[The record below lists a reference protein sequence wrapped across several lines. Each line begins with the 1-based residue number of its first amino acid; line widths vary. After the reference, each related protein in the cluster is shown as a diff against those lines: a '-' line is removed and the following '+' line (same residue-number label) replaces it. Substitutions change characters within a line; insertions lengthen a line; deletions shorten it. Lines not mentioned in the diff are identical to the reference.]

1 MLKIKVR
8 NVLVFVLSIVIMN
21 FFNSHTNASQ
31 KAKEQELLPIID
43 MHVHALEGSGEK
55 DFYGNP
61 ASANSEMLF
70 QETYEQFR
78 KWNVVKA
85 VVSGSLDCVEM
96 WKSKD
101 KDDRVIRGIMMMA
114 PNNDQMNPKRFES
127 LVKEGKI
134 KVFGEIVPM
143 VRGMTINDPEWQP
156 YLAICDKYEVPLMLH
171 TGNIPKALLP
181 WATKLRQHLGD
192 PYLIEDVLVRY
203 PKLRI
208 YLCHFGAEW
217 REHTLALMIGYPQLY
232 TDLGAMLWLS
242 PLHKKMAKEF
252 LADAKLAG
260 CLDRVMFGSDQ
271 MHWPHAIEM
280 SIEYLNSLD
289 FLTEQDKRDILYNNA
304 AKFLRLKEK

>member
-1 MLKIKVR
+1 MKTR
-8 NVLVFVLSIVIMN
+8 NIVVVALTIVIATI
-21 FFNSHTNASQ
+21 FNPCTYPSQ
-31 KAKEQELLPIID
+31 ITKEPALLPIID
-43 MHVHALEGSGEK
+43 MHCHAIEGSEEK

-70 QETYEQFR
+70 LETYQQFR
-78 KWNVVKA
+78 KWNVIKA
-85 VVSGSLDCVEM
+85 VVSGPLDCVEM
-96 WKSKD
+96 WESND
-101 KDDRVIRGIMMMA
+101 TDNRVIRGIMMMA
-114 PNNDQMNPKRFES
+114 PTDDQMNPTRFES
-127 LVKEGKI
+127 LIREGKI

-143 VRGMTINDPEWQP
+143 VKGMTINDPEWQP
-156 YLAICDKYEVPLMLH
+156 YLAICEKYEVPLMLH
-171 TGNIPKALLP
+171 TGNIPKALVP

-208 YLCHFGAEW
+208 YLCHFGTEW

-232 TDLGAMLWLS
+232 TDIGAMLWLS

-252 LADAKLAG
+252 LTDAKLAG

-271 MHWPHAIEM
+271 MNWPHAIEM

-289 FLTEQDKRDILYNNA
+289 FLTEKDKRDILYNNA
-304 AKFLRLKEK
+304 AKFLRLKE